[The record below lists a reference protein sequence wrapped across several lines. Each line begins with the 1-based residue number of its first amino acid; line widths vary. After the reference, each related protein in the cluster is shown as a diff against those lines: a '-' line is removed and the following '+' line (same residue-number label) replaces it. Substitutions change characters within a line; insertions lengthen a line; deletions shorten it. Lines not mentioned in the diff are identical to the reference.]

1 MYVSRE
7 SINGIRYRFGQILA
21 VPSIIIYR
29 TKVEKMKEESFDV
42 KLVENEKYY
51 TPDPSYKKNSWVGDY
66 QKVYDEFLADPDAFW
81 SKIAHEL
88 EWIQPWDAVK
98 EWNPP
103 YAKWFTNAKL
113 NITLNCLD
121 RHVNSNRRNK
131 AALIWRGEEG
141 EEKVYTYQQLLSQV
155 MRFANALKKIGV
167 KKGDGVCIY
176 MPLVPELVISMLACS
191 RIGAVHNVVFG
202 GFGSSA
208 LNMRIQNSGAKVVIT
223 ADVSLRRGKAIQL
236 KAIVD
241 EAINDAATVEKVIV
255 LRRKRPHVELQLDH
269 ELDFYEIMEDVERE
283 CPPVEMDA
291 EDPFF
296 TLYTSG
302 STGTPKGIV
311 HTCAGYMVGTY
322 YTSKYVFDIKDQDI
336 FWCTADPGW
345 ITGHS
350 YIVYG
355 PMSVGATVFISELT
369 PDYPDAGTFW
379 NLIEEQ
385 KINIFYT
392 APTAIRMFIKM
403 GEVWPNKYDL
413 SSLRII
419 GSVGEP
425 LNPEAFEWYYHTIGK
440 DKCPILDTWWQTETG
455 MHMLTTMI
463 GEPMRP
469 GFVGKAIPGVIVD
482 VVDEAGNPVPPNTM
496 GLLVIKSPWPS
507 MLRAVYNDDDRYRKY
522 WETIPNCYTAGDL
535 AVKGKDGYI
544 MILGR
549 SDDIIIISGHNIGSA
564 EVESALIS
572 HPAVAEAAVIGK
584 PDAVKG
590 SSLKAFT
597 ILRVGNNPSEKLMK
611 DIMYHVRRK
620 LGPIAVPQE
629 IEFVESLPKTRSGK
643 IMRRVLKAQ
652 EMGMDPG
659 DISTLEE

>member
-1 MYVSRE
+1 
-7 SINGIRYRFGQILA
+7 
-21 VPSIIIYR
+21 
-29 TKVEKMKEESFDV
+29 
-42 KLVENEKYY
+42 
-51 TPDPSYKKNSWVGDY
+51 
-66 QKVYDEFLADPDAFW
+66 
-81 SKIAHEL
+81 
-88 EWIQPWDAVK
+88 
-98 EWNPP
+98 
-103 YAKWFTNAKL
+103 
-113 NITLNCLD
+113 
-121 RHVNSNRRNK
+121 
-131 AALIWRGEEG
+131 
-141 EEKVYTYQQLLSQV
+141 
-155 MRFANALKKIGV
+155 
-167 KKGDGVCIY
+167 
-176 MPLVPELVISMLACS
+176 MLFRS
-191 RIGAVHNVVFG
+191 
-202 GFGSSA
+202 
-208 LNMRIQNSGAKVVIT
+208 
-223 ADVSLRRGKAIQL
+223 
-236 KAIVD
+236 
-241 EAINDAATVEKVIV
+241 
-255 LRRKRPHVELQLDH
+255 
-269 ELDFYEIMEDVERE
+269 
-283 CPPVEMDA
+283 
-291 EDPFF
+291 
-296 TLYTSG
+296 
-302 STGTPKGIV
+302 
-311 HTCAGYMVGTY
+311 
-322 YTSKYVFDIKDQDI
+322 
-336 FWCTADPGW
+336 
-345 ITGHS
+345 
-350 YIVYG
+350 
-355 PMSVGATVFISELT
+355 TVFISELT